1 LILAVPL
8 IAFAEGPVIG
18 VLLTSAG
25 SQDPWLPALH
35 QELQDLGYAEGRD
48 IHVELRSAEGHVDR
62 LPALVGEL
70 LRLKPAAI
78 VVGTEPALRAARDA
92 TRSVPIVMIAHTYD
106 PVESGLIDSIARPGG
121 NVTGISARTPELTSK
136 RIELLK
142 ETIPALRRLAVIWDS
157 PTQNQVAELKQP
169 ASTLGIELQLIQLH
183 QPYDFKEAF
192 RSARTKKADAIIVLT
207 SVASYGERTRI
218 AAEALEN
225 HLPMTGYLHELTRAG
240 GFISYGPELR
250 DSFYRVGYFI
260 DRLLKGAKP
269 SDLPIEQSATF
280 RLVVNLRT
288 AKALGI
294 KVPETILVRADE
306 VLR

>member
-1 LILAVPL
+1 MVAS
-8 IAFAEGPVIG
+8 AEGPVIG

-25 SQDPWLPALH
+25 SQDPWLPALRRG
-35 QELQDLGYAEGRD
+35 LQDLGYAEGRD
-48 IHVELRSAEGHVDR
+48 VHVEFRSAEGHVGR
-62 LPALVGEL
+62 LPRLVREL
-70 LRLKPAAI
+70 LGLKPAAL

-92 TRSVPIVMIAHTYD
+92 TSSVPIVMIAHTYD

-121 NVTGISARTPELTSK
+121 NITGVSARTPELTSK

-142 ETIPALRRLAVIWDS
+142 ETIPALRRLAVIWDL
-157 PTQNQVAELKQP
+157 PAQNQVAELKQP

-183 QPYDFKEAF
+183 RPYDFKEAF
-192 RSARTKKADAIIVLT
+192 RTAKTKKANAVIVLT

-240 GFISYGPELR
+240 GFISCGPELR
-250 DSFYRVGYFI
+250 DSFYRVSYFI

-269 SDLPIEQSATF
+269 SDLPIEQSANF

-288 AKALGI
+288 AKALSI
-294 KVPETILVRADE
+294 RVPEAILVRADE